1 MTVSEMYTQALVL
14 RKCGYCF
21 FFPQTRVSRLNE
33 QLESEKLELL
43 SVVERKNQE
52 IDRLNGMKINIF
64 V

>member
-1 MTVSEMYTQALVL
+1 MTVSEMYTRALIL